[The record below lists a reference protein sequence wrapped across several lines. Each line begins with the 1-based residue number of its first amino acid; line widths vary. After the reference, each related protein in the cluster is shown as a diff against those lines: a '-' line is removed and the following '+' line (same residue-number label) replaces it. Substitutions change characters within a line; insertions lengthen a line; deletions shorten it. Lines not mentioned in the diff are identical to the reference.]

1 MLNLAFEVWNC
12 SVPTEVS
19 GSARLSVDPSITCTI
34 DYFTKPVGDYFTLWL
49 VGAGLMALLSR
60 CPTKCFTNATTL
72 FIPNATACIGFI
84 LFIVGAV
91 GLIATSVWGGL
102 LVGSVIAFL
111 FFGIAFPALSLS
123 ILNRGAA
130 EGRLDEDE
138 FQVQSEIGVLLLLLL
153 LFIKSL
159 LRFSPSALF
168 FKVKYGALYMVRRQT
183 ERCHHSSLVRFDSI

>member
-1 MLNLAFEVWNC
+1 MLNLAFEVWDC
-12 SVPTEVS
+12 TVLADGS

-34 DYFTKPVGDYFTLWL
+34 GREYFIVWL
-49 VGAGLMALLSR
+49 VGAGLASISCIGLLRFENLRQLMEAS
-60 CPTKCFTNATTL
+60 AGL
-72 FIPNATACIGFI
+72 ASISACIGSI

-102 LVGSVIAFL
+102 LVGSVVAFL
-111 FFGIAFPALSLS
+111 LFGIAFPALSLS

-153 LFIKSL
+153 LL
-159 LRFSPSALF
+159 LL
-168 FKVKYGALYMVRRQT
+168 
-183 ERCHHSSLVRFDSI
+183 H

>member
-102 LVGSVIAFL
+102 LVGSVIFFL
-111 FFGIAFPALSLS
+111 IFGIAFPALSLS

-138 FQVQSEIGVLLLLLL
+138 FQVQSDIGVLLLLLL
-153 LFIKSL
+153 LL
-159 LRFSPSALF
+159 
-168 FKVKYGALYMVRRQT
+168 
-183 ERCHHSSLVRFDSI
+183 H

>member
-1 MLNLAFEVWNC
+1 MLNLAFEVWDC
-12 SVPTEVS
+12 SVPAGGS
-19 GSARLSVDPSITCTI
+19 GSAHLNIDPSITCTI
-34 DYFTKPVGDYFTLWL
+34 DSVGDYFTLWL

-72 FIPNATACIGFI
+72 FIPNATSCIGFI

-102 LVGSVIAFL
+102 LVGSVIFFL
-111 FFGIAFPALSLS
+111 IFGIAFPALSLS

-138 FQVQSEIGVLLLLLL
+138 FQVQSDIGVLLLLLL
-153 LFIKSL
+153 LL
-159 LRFSPSALF
+159 
-168 FKVKYGALYMVRRQT
+168 
-183 ERCHHSSLVRFDSI
+183 H

>member
-1 MLNLAFEVWNC
+1 MINLAFEVWNC

-49 VGAGLMALLSR
+49 VGAGLMALILMAGLMAGFECLMR
-60 CPTKCFTNATTL
+60 HETNYEACMRHATTL

-102 LVGSVIAFL
+102 LVGSVIFFL
-111 FFGIAFPALSLS
+111 IFGIAFPALSLS

-130 EGRLDEDE
+130 EGQLDEDE

-153 LFIKSL
+153 LL
-159 LRFSPSALF
+159 
-168 FKVKYGALYMVRRQT
+168 
-183 ERCHHSSLVRFDSI
+183 H